1 MINQLKNPRL
11 TLLVRQLITCSAFG
25 VIGLTLS
32 AITVHWFVNELVIE
46 GTTLMIVA
54 MYMGM
59 FAGICVGGYT
69 FLKKVGRE
77 KESVRFILQGIIGLV
92 IGLAISWKFM
102 ITDKMIV
109 PRMINMFVF
118 FLSPIAGLW
127 LGFNYNLVN
136 KKKSGRYTKDVS
148 ETGDTE

>member
-1 MINQLKNPRL
+1 
-11 TLLVRQLITCSAFG
+11 
-25 VIGLTLS
+25 
-32 AITVHWFVNELVIE
+32 
-46 GTTLMIVA
+46 

-92 IGLAISWKFM
+92 IGLVISWKFM
-102 ITDKMIV
+102 VTDKMIL

-127 LGFNYNLVN
+127 LGFNYNLVS
-136 KKKSGRYTKDVS
+136 KKKNGRYTRDIS
-148 ETGDTE
+148 ETPDTE